1 MASRTTSGRS
11 VVSPAELGKMINEL
25 SEVIDY
31 QPGIAADL
39 IKAAI
44 EQGNIIV
51 AHPEHADEPQK
62 D

>member
-1 MASRTTSGRS
+1 MASKTTSGRS
-11 VVSPAELGKMINEL
+11 VVSPAELGKMINEIT
-25 SEVIDY
+25 EEIGND
-31 QPGIAADL
+31 QIAGDL

-51 AHPEHADEPQK
+51 AHPEHAAEPQN